1 LPDKRD
7 EFQDLLDRAFPGFTI
22 WRYNRYMTVQELIFE
37 LEMIADKNKKVVI
50 YDYGLGSKLQSDIY
64 STSDHDDYL
73 ELEARF

>member
-1 LPDKRD
+1 
-7 EFQDLLDRAFPGFTI
+7 
-22 WRYNRYMTVQELIFE
+22 MTVQELIFE